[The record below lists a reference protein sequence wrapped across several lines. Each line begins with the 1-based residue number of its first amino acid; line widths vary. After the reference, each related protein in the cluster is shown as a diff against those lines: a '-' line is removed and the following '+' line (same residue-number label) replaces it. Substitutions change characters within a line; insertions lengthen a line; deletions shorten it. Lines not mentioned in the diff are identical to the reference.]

1 MMVECWNCAEGE
13 AWITRG
19 VGQCY
24 NCGEVIEVERDMEK
38 LKVISEPGDMPLV
51 MTYSEGY
58 MGDFGLSDLS
68 DQIVIDADVVPA
80 LIKELK
86 KFHKRAKVHAD

>member
-1 MMVECWNCAEGE
+1 MVACWNCAEGK
-13 AWITRG
+13 AWVTRG

-38 LKVISEPGDMPLV
+38 LKVLSGPGDMPLV
-51 MTYSEGY
+51 ITYSDGY
-58 MGDFGLSDLS
+58 MGDLGLSDLS
-68 DQIVIDADVVPA
+68 DQIVIDTDVIPA

-86 KFHKRAKVHAD
+86 KFYKLANANAN